1 MFVVQALTVAQA
13 PNCYIPESPRVCQV
27 VNAAPA
33 VALPPTVPDAP
44 VPLAATEGAGLGR
57 LAALG
62 ALPLLI
68 PLFFLGGG
76 DGDNDGGTSPII
88 PPEPIPAP
96 IVFPGL
102 LLGAGFLWAARR
114 NRATLMAFPLLF
126 VPLAGSPDAKLAQA
140 PGPQELSFP
149 VISDNT
155 MTVNY
160 GGRSVNLPVPMNMP
174 RDTSRYRYYTQNTD
188 GGNNWQVCW
197 EEIKPQVCPP
207 VRATPRRLLW

>member
-1 MFVVQALTVAQA
+1 MFVAQALTVAQA

-27 VNAAPA
+27 VSAPPV
-33 VALPPTVPDAP
+33 VAQPPTVPEP
-44 VPLAATEGAGLGR
+44 VPLAATEGGPGLSR

-62 ALPLLI
+62 ALPLLV

-76 DGDNDGGTSPII
+76 DGGDDTDGGTSPIV
-88 PPEPIPAP
+88 PIPAP
-96 IVFPGL
+96 AVLPGL

-114 NRATLMAFPLLF
+114 NRATLMAMPLLF
-126 VPLAGSPDAKLAQA
+126 VPLAGSPDVRIAQG
-140 PGPQELSFP
+140 PGPQEMVFP
-149 VISDNT
+149 VVSDNI

-160 GGRSVNLPVPMNMP
+160 GGRTVNIPVPMNMP
-174 RDTSRYRYYTQNTD
+174 RDTNRYRYYTSTAD

-207 VRATPRRLLW
+207 PRATPRRLLW